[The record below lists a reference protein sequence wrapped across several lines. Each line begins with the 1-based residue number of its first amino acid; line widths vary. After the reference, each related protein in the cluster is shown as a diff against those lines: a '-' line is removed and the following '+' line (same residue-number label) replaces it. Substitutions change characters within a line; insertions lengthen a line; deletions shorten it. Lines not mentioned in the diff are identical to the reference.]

1 MRVLHERPKV
11 TDAPPAEADV
21 LIEEARRRQRRRWR
35 VGTALVVMALV
46 GVSLAYVAGGFGG
59 NGPKA
64 ASLGSAH
71 PGGPAV
77 GQSSSKGSVPA
88 ISEAGVMPASEISV
102 DDGLIAVMSGSGAS
116 CSTKLLNPRS
126 LQAVRSVD
134 SCPAQGTKDD
144 VVASLG
150 RFNLQ
155 QIRVMATN
163 PKTGQKSL
171 GPLVLSVQ
179 AWDWNHSTVA
189 EGNGAVWIYG
199 LAESSGPS
207 PLLEVSTAT
216 GRVLHRFSVA
226 AGGDPYLFVDDD
238 GAWITPSAW
247 GGSSCTGSCTL
258 WHVAPGSDRLVAVR
272 QLGVRTQWLMDS
284 GHSIYADVL
293 TGVAGEWLQTIWRL
307 DGPDAT
313 VAYKTQATLLPSTDF
328 TLQTGYVVLGNA
340 QQGYF
345 TLSENGTSTIPPAI
359 GDCDTSAPIRVVRID
374 PATGKQ
380 SYVGAIPRSI
390 AGAQLDCHLGENQGV
405 YYDGAFYAL
414 AADSGDL
421 IADYQR
427 VVRVET

>member
-11 TDAPPAEADV
+11 TDAPPAEAD
-21 LIEEARRRQRRRWR
+21 LIIEEARRRQRRRWR

-88 ISEAGVMPASEISV
+88 ISEAGVMPTSEISV

-134 SCPAQGTKDD
+134 SCPTQGTKDD

-163 PKTGQKSL
+163 PQTGQKSL
-171 GPLVLSVQ
+171 GPFVLSVQ
-179 AWDWNHSTVA
+179 AWDSNHSAVA

-216 GRVLHRFSVA
+216 GRVLHRFSVQREA
-226 AGGDPYLFVDDD
+226 IPPFVDDD

-258 WHVAPGSDRLVAVR
+258 WHVAPRLEPTRRGPPARCPHAVADRFRAQHLCRRAYGCCRSMAADDLATRRPRIPHHLQDAGDAIAIDRLHA
-272 QLGVRTQWLMDS
+272 
-284 GHSIYADVL
+284 ADGL
-293 TGVAGEWLQTIWRL
+293 CRPWQCPAGGLQ
-307 DGPDAT
+307 P
-313 VAYKTQATLLPSTDF
+313 
-328 TLQTGYVVLGNA
+328 
-340 QQGYF
+340 
-345 TLSENGTSTIPPAI
+345 SENGTSRISPP
-359 GDCDTSAPIRVVRID
+359 
-374 PATGKQ
+374 
-380 SYVGAIPRSI
+380 
-390 AGAQLDCHLGENQGV
+390 
-405 YYDGAFYAL
+405 
-414 AADSGDL
+414 
-421 IADYQR
+421 
-427 VVRVET
+427 